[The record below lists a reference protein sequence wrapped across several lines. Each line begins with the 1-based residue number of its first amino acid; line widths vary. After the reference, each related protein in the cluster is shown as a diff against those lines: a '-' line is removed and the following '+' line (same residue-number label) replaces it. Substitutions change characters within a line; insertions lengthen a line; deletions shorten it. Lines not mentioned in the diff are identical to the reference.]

1 MAAPK
6 ADDKQRVDPLDIDLS
21 GFEPTPTIP
30 AKPKVEKEVVRQISE
45 ANNFP
50 SRAPAQKPK
59 PATPRPARRR
69 RTGRN
74 VQINIKATPETIA
87 RFTALADKHK
97 LVFGELLDRAL
108 DALEQS
114 TAQKAGEGA
123 PQRSAL

>member
-1 MAAPK
+1 MPAPK

-21 GFEPTPTIP
+21 GFEPAPP
-30 AKPKVEKEVVRQISE
+30 LLAKPKVEKEVVRQISE

-59 PATPRPARRR
+59 AATRPARRR

-74 VQINIKATPETIA
+74 VQFNIKATPETIA

-114 TAQKAGEGA
+114 TAQKLGEGA
-123 PQRSAL
+123 TQRSAL